1 MATKTAIQTLR
12 RAAQRSLATAPTR
25 SRSLRLQARAP
36 AAVAFAVQRSS
47 HRSLSTAA
55 SDSANATQQKQDEA
69 KTDAF
74 ANPETQILERAL
86 AHVNTHGY
94 ENDCC

>member
-12 RAAQRSLATAPTR
+12 RAAQRSLANAPTR
-25 SRSLRLQARAP
+25 SRSLLLQARTP

-47 HRSLSTAA
+47 HRSLTTAA
-55 SDSANATQQKQDEA
+55 AAGDSANASQQKQDEG

-74 ANPETQILERAL
+74 ANPETQILEHAL
-86 AHVNTHGY
+86 AHVNTHG
-94 ENDCC
+94 